1 MAQAAARWC
10 VFHEERPAFAVCMS
24 CAKTLCQECATQ
36 WDGIYHCA
44 PCLAAQRSARV
55 ERPRLAG
62 WITLLLSSAILLYV
76 SVRVMVWAGAL
87 IAGMF

>member
-1 MAQAAARWC
+1 MAGPANQKCA
-10 VFHEERPAFAVCMS
+10 HHPERAAFALCMT
-24 CAKTLCQECATQ
+24 CRKTICQECATQ

-62 WITLLLSSAILLYV
+62 WITLLLSSAILLYI